1 MKIWVNG
8 SFDIMHI
15 GHIKLLEYAY
25 TFGEVRV
32 GLDTDYRIRLAK
44 GDSRPYNSL
53 QDRIDFISS
62 VKYVHSVVTFNSDE
76 ELEYEMRKWESDIMV
91 IGSDYENKNI
101 IGSHIPER
109 IIFFN
114 RLPEKSTTNILSY
127 EKDISNR

>member
-15 GHIKLLEYAY
+15 GHIKLLEYAH

-44 GDSRPYNSL
+44 GDRRPYNSL
-53 QDRIDFISS
+53 QDRINFISS
-62 VKYVHSVVTFNSDE
+62 IKYVHSVVTFNSDE
-76 ELEYEMRKWESDIMV
+76 ELEYEIKKWGTDIMV

-101 IGSHIPER
+101 VGGHIPER

-114 RLPEKSTTNILSY
+114 RLPDKSTTNILSY